1 MLIDDFL
8 PAAEFAERHALR
20 MRAPPE
26 RAYAAARRLDLG
38 GSPVV
43 RVLFALRSL
52 PALFTRR
59 GYRGE
64 RALGMSMEGLLRSG
78 FILLGERPPQEV
90 VLGLVGRFWT
100 PSGCIERID
109 PAEFAGFDRPGMAVA
124 AWNFT
129 VLPTDEGSLVA
140 TETRVR
146 CTDDAARRSFA
157 RYWRV
162 VRPFSGLIR
171 MEALRAI
178 RRTAEAPAS
187 ISSD

>member
-1 MLIDDFL
+1 MLIDTHL
-8 PAAEFAERHALR
+8 PHAEFAERHALR
-20 MRAPPE
+20 VHAPPE
-26 RAYAAARRLDLG
+26 RAYAAARGLDVS

-43 RVLFALRSL
+43 RTLFALRSL
-52 PALFTRR
+52 PGLFTRR
-59 GYRGE
+59 RGGGEKVLGTTMDRLLRNGFVLLDE
-64 RALGMSMEGLLRSG
+64 RAPHE
-78 FILLGERPPQEV
+78 F
-90 VLGLVGRFWT
+90 VLGLAGRFWT
-100 PSGCIERID
+100 PAGGVERLD
-109 PAEFAGFDRPGMAVA
+109 PAEYAVFDRPGMAVA

-162 VRPFSGLIR
+162 IRPFSGLTR

-178 RRTAEAPAS
+178 RRTAEAS
-187 ISSD
+187 SSD

>member
-1 MLIDDFL
+1 MLIDDHL
-8 PAAEFAERHALR
+8 PRADFAERHALR
-20 MRAPPE
+20 VHAPPE
-26 RAYAAARRLDLG
+26 RAYAAARGLDLS
-38 GSPVV
+38 GSLPV

-59 GYRGE
+59 RG
-64 RALGMSMEGLLRSG
+64 RGQRGLGATMEGLLRNG
-78 FILLGERPPQEV
+78 FILLDERPPQEL

-100 PSGCIERID
+100 PAGGIERID

-129 VLPTDEGSLVA
+129 ILPTDEGSLVA

-162 VRPFSGLIR
+162 VRPFSGFTR

-178 RRTAEAPAS
+178 RRAAEAPAPR
-187 ISSD
+187 D

>member
-1 MLIDDFL
+1 MLIDQHM
-8 PAAEFAERHALR
+8 PVAEFAERHALR
-20 MRAPPE
+20 VHAPPE

-43 RVLFALRSL
+43 RALFALRSL
-52 PALFTRR
+52 PARFTRR
-59 GYRGE
+59 GYHGE
-64 RALGMSMEGLLRSG
+64 RALGMSAEGLLRSG
-78 FILLGERPPQEV
+78 FVLLDERPPHEF

-100 PSGCIERID
+100 PAGGIERID

-129 VLPTDEGSLVA
+129 VLPTDQGSLVA

-178 RRTAEAPAS
+178 RRSAEARPAPD
-187 ISSD
+187 SD

>member
-1 MLIDDFL
+1 MLIDDHL
-8 PAAEFAERHALR
+8 PHADFAERHALR
-20 MRAPPE
+20 VHAPPE
-26 RAYAAARRLDLG
+26 RAYQAARRLDLS
-38 GSPVV
+38 GSPLV

-52 PALFTRR
+52 PGLFTLKRAR
-59 GYRGE
+59 GRKGLE
-64 RALGMSMEGLLRSG
+64 TSMEGLLRNG
-78 FILLGERPPQEV
+78 FVLLDERPPHEL

-100 PSGCIERID
+100 PTGGIERIH
-109 PAEFAGFDRPGMAVA
+109 PAEFAVYDRPGMAVA

-162 VRPFSGLIR
+162 VKPFSGLIR
-171 MEALRAI
+171 MEGLRAI
-178 RRTAEAPAS
+178 RRAAE
-187 ISSD
+187 SSPGH